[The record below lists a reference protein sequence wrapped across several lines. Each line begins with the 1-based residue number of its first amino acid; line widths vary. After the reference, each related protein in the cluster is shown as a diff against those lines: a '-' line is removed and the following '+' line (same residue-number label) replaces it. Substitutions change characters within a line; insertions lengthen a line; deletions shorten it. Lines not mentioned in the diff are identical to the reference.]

1 MAIISGT
8 EDRSTSHDS
17 SLATSIL
24 RELMLS
30 SIQLSLSSPA
40 DSTLFPRFNSTNRS
54 LTRWRSDTS
63 LPCCCKRLL
72 ISTLLLTNFALASF
86 KFLSISR
93 ILSIGFS
100 CCCTP
105 PLKCLVLDN
114 NSPNK
119 ANFVSR
125 MERNPLLSMTAFS
138 NMSFWITGG
147 ISLWTKG
154 AQVSCT
160 QERNFEI
167 SLSMFCVSVFSF
179 SSSFSF
185 PKASSFTSSH
195 FPTTMSNFLFGSRS
209 VCS

>member
-1 MAIISGT
+1 MAIFSGT
-8 EDRSTSHDS
+8 EDSSTPHDS
-17 SLATSIL
+17 SLARSIL

-54 LTRWRSDTS
+54 LTRWKSDTS

-72 ISTLLLTNFALASF
+72 ISTLLLTNLALASF

-93 ILSIGFS
+93 ILSISFS
-100 CCCTP
+100 CCPP
-105 PLKCLVLDN
+105 PLKFLVLDN
-114 NSPNK
+114 ISPNE

-154 AQVSCT
+154 TQVSCT

-167 SLSMFCVSVFSF
+167 SLSMFSFSVFSF

-185 PKASSFTSSH
+185 SKASSFTSSH
-195 FPTTMSNFLFGSRS
+195 FPTTVSNFLFGSRS
-209 VCS
+209 VSS